1 MVLDLVPLVVAL
13 LAVTAIYK
21 VATLT
26 RGFIPAQAALA
37 AVFVAL
43 AVGIAPFA
51 GLHTGASRGHRHR
64 PWLGRRR
71 VPRVHRT
78 RCRTGADLPAPARPP
93 RRRGGAACPTTPRRL
108 RHRRRLRGRDGCPDP
123 KAARFGSGP
132 LDAWPEVTMHGVF
145 LAYVAVALADVAV
158 SAARWARAS
167 SGSMRLGLS
176 LIAAGAGCAIAYA
189 VTKGVGVGV
198 EAAGGDPPAWM
209 IESARAAALIG
220 LTMVSIGCVLPALAR
235 GLRAARQAVR
245 AHQHAGPPLPAVGGP
260 RRLDARNRPRAGPAA
275 LARQTALA

>member
-1 MVLDLVPLVVAL
+1 
-13 LAVTAIYK
+13 
-21 VATLT
+21 
-26 RGFIPAQAALA
+26 
-37 AVFVAL
+37 
-43 AVGIAPFA
+43 
-51 GLHTGASRGHRHR
+51 
-64 PWLGRRR
+64 
-71 VPRVHRT
+71 
-78 RCRTGADLPAPARPP
+78 
-93 RRRGGAACPTTPRRL
+93 
-108 RHRRRLRGRDGCPDP
+108 
-123 KAARFGSGP
+123 
-132 LDAWPEVTMHGVF
+132 MHAVF

-245 AHQHAGPPLPAVGGP
+245 AHQLLDRLYPLWADLVALTPGIALEPVQPRWRDRLHTRDLDLRLYRRVIEIRDGQLALSGSGSLRADVDDRRSALRALLFEDENRADGRPSPSTVDDEIDWWTDIAVAYRDVIGQ
-260 RRLDARNRPRAGPAA
+260 RSPAA
-275 LARQTALA
+275 TS